1 MQSQLDL
8 HQRVH
13 LEIERVTHSA
23 KSSFIGK
30 REAYDHDL
38 AQIEEE
44 KDYVDDLQENQY
56 MDKMVGGQS
65 RNQRKVSWGA
75 NQYA

>member
-8 HQRVH
+8 LQQNH
-13 LEIERVTHSA
+13 LEVERVTYSA

-30 REAYDHDL
+30 RDAYDPDL

-56 MDKMVGGQS
+56 MDKMAGGQS
-65 RNQRKVSWGA
+65 
-75 NQYA
+75 